1 MNHPECQ
8 GSQGIEP
15 SVGEMLRLNEF
26 LEGIKKLGEQD
37 LRALC
42 STMGRQNLVSY
53 PSTLRWLAKEAARSA
68 CNESERSRIGETL
81 VEELVAS
88 GGLNPP
94 PLFD

>member
-1 MNHPECQ
+1 
-8 GSQGIEP
+8 
-15 SVGEMLRLNEF
+15 MLRLNEF
-26 LEGIKKLGEQD
+26 LEGVKKLGEHD

-53 PSTLRWLAKEAARSA
+53 PSALRWLAKEAAPNA
-68 CNESERSRIGETL
+68 CNESERSRTGETL